1 MIRISKA
8 KATELMHNSKGK
20 VFGVRFIKRT
30 TGESRNMS
38 ARLGVRKYLKNPDGN
53 DADNGLRFSP
63 SKRNL
68 QVVFDMNKGQYRM
81 VNLDG
86 LTNLKINKEKFEVIT
101 AEQL

>member
-8 KATELMHNSKGK
+8 KATELMHNSRGK

-38 ARLGVRKYLKNPDGN
+38 ARLGVRKYLKNPDGYSG
-53 DADNGLRFSP
+53 DNGLKFSP
-63 SKRNL
+63 SSKNL

-81 VNLDG
+81 VNLEG
-86 LTNLKINKEKFEVIT
+86 LVNLKINKEEFEIINT
-101 AEQL
+101 N

>member
-8 KATELMHNSKGK
+8 KATELMHNSRGK

-38 ARLGVRKYLKNPDGN
+38 ARLGVRKYLKNPD
-53 DADNGLRFSP
+53 DNGLKFSP
-63 SKRNL
+63 AKKNL
-68 QVVFDMNKGQYRM
+68 QVVFDMNKGEYRM

-86 LTNLKINKEKFEVIT
+86 LTNLKINKEEFVIINT
-101 AEQL
+101 N